1 MSGKE
6 TNNYAVAENKR
17 ELFQTTPFE
26 AKEKTMKE
34 VIAGNPIQ
42 DYFSVKYGEAYDEA
56 EWFKARCEYLEKR
69 EESLMKFTDT
79 LTEHRWKLWKENQV
93 MKAKLAYLEEN
104 NWMVFREVEEY
115 GMPKKIEGMPIDPS
129 YVCPYDPDYEKEDEG
144 KIECCDCR
152 KSFCEDFML
161 NTRYNDWYCENC
173 WENVPT
179 ELHHQYSEDEEQ
191 DTDGSDED
199 LNGAISVSGSAF

>member
-1 MSGKE
+1 M
-6 TNNYAVAENKR
+6 NYYAVAENKR

-26 AKEKTMKE
+26 AKERTMKE

-69 EESLMKFTDT
+69 EETLKKFSDK
-79 LTEHRWKLWKENQV
+79 LTEQRWNMWKENQV

-115 GMPKKIEGMPIDPS
+115 GTPKKIEGMPADPV
-129 YVCPYDPDYEKEDEG
+129 YECDYDYE
-144 KIECCDCR
+144 
-152 KSFCEDFML
+152 
-161 NTRYNDWYCENC
+161 
-173 WENVPT
+173 T
-179 ELHHQYSEDEEQ
+179 ESDEQ

-199 LNGAISVSGSAF
+199 LNGAIAVSGSAF